1 MSETESLSSPL
12 VWPLV
17 AGVIIVLA
25 NGFFVAVEFALVA
38 SRRAQLEEAA
48 ATGSRAAAI
57 VLRLLQ
63 DPDRAI
69 AAVQVGITA
78 SSLLLGIVAEEPLSR
93 ILAPR
98 LTPVLG
104 KLVGE
109 QTAFL
114 VSAFLVLVLL
124 SFILMVLGEQTP
136 KLVALRFPER
146 TAQWLALPMQIFAR
160 ITMPFVWLVDGATS
174 LVLRLLGIKGTI
186 PVHGTVAS
194 LEELKAL
201 VRQSGRQGL
210 LEAETQA
217 ILARVF
223 ELGETVVRE
232 IMQPRTHI
240 IGIERGET
248 VEALLSL
255 FREHRHSRFPVYD
268 DDLDHIIGVVV
279 MKDVLALLIDR
290 ADVRTW
296 RVDTPDLLQPALIV
310 PESLTVSDL
319 LEQMRSRHTPLAI
332 VIDEFGGTAG
342 LITMDEVV
350 EAIIGRMRAEWGE
363 GPQARAVAEHV
374 FEVDGQMRL
383 DELNEKLGL
392 HLPEADDY
400 ETIAGL
406 ILYRLR
412 RIPAVGEEVLL
423 PDYRVRV
430 LEMDGPRISKVQICG
445 IISKPEN
452 SLRR

>member
-1 MSETESLSSPL
+1 MRETETFSSPL
-12 VWPLV
+12 VWPLLV
-17 AGVIIVLA
+17 GVVILLA
-25 NGFFVAVEFALVA
+25 NGVFVAVEFALVTA
-38 SRRAQLEEAA
+38 RRSRLEEEASK
-48 ATGSRAAAI
+48 GSRAATI

-63 DPDRAI
+63 DPDRAF
-69 AAVQVGITA
+69 AAVQVGISA

-93 ILAPR
+93 LLASH
-98 LTPVLG
+98 LTPLLGQVLG
-104 KLVGE
+104 ERVAL
-109 QTAFL
+109 L

-124 SFILMVLGEQTP
+124 SFFLMVLGEQTP

-146 TAQWLALPMQIFAR
+146 TAQLLALPMQTFAR
-160 ITMPFVWLVDGATS
+160 LTAPFVWLVDGATTV
-174 LVLRLLGIKGTI
+174 VLHLLGVRGTI

-201 VRQSGRQGL
+201 LQQSTRQGL
-210 LEAETQA
+210 LEAQTQA

-232 IMQPRTHI
+232 IMQPRTQI
-240 IGIERGET
+240 IGIERQDT
-248 VEALLSL
+248 VEDLLAL
-255 FREHRHSRFPVYD
+255 FRDHRHSRFPVYD
-268 DDLDHIIGVVV
+268 EDLDHIIGVVV
-279 MKDVLALLIDR
+279 MKDILALLIDR
-290 ADVRTW
+290 PEVRTW
-296 RVDTPDLLQPALIV
+296 RVDTPELLQPALIV

-350 EAIIGRMRAEWGE
+350 EAILGRMRREWAG
-363 GPQARAVAEHV
+363 GPGARAVAEHV
-374 FEVDGQMRL
+374 FEVDGQMRI

-430 LEMDGPRISKVQICG
+430 LEMDGPRISKVQICD
-445 IISKPEN
+445 IIA
-452 SLRR
+452 L

>member
-1 MSETESLSSPL
+1 M
-12 VWPLV
+12 WPLV
-17 AGVIIVLA
+17 AGVIILLA

-48 ATGSRAAAI
+48 AAGSRAAAI

-69 AAVQVGITA
+69 AAAQVGISA
-78 SSLLLGIVAEEPLSR
+78 SSLLLGIVAEEPLR
-93 ILAPR
+93 HLLTPR
-98 LTPVLG
+98 LTPLLG
-104 KLVGE
+104 RVVGAQVALVI
-109 QTAFL
+109 
-114 VSAFLVLVLL
+114 SAFLVLVLL
-124 SFILMVLGEQTP
+124 SFFLMVLGEQTP

-146 TAQWLALPMQIFAR
+146 TAQLLALPMQVFAR
-160 ITMPFVWLVDGATS
+160 VTMPFVWLVDGATS
-174 LVLRLLGIKGTI
+174 MVLRLLGVSGSVA
-186 PVHGTVAS
+186 VHGTVAS

-232 IMQPRTHI
+232 IMQPRTQI

-248 VEALLSL
+248 VEELLSL
-255 FREHRHSRFPVYD
+255 FRDHRHSRFPVYD
-268 DDLDHIIGVVV
+268 EDLDHIIGVVV
-279 MKDVLALLIDR
+279 MKDVLALLIER
-290 ADVRTW
+290 PEVRTW
-296 RVDTPDLLQPALIV
+296 RVDTPELLQPALIV

-319 LEQMRSRHTPLAI
+319 LEQMRNRHTPLAI

-350 EAIIGRMRAEWGE
+350 EAIIGRIRAEWAG
-363 GPQARAVAEHV
+363 GPGARTVAEHV
-374 FEVDGQMRL
+374 FEVDGQMRI

-412 RIPAVGEEVLL
+412 RIPAVGDEVLL

-430 LEMDGPRISKVQICG
+430 LEMDGPRISKVQICD
-445 IISKPEN
+445 IIDTS
-452 SLRR
+452 

>member
-1 MSETESLSSPL
+1 MSETETFSSPL

-17 AGVIIVLA
+17 AGMAILVA

-38 SRRAQLEEAA
+38 SRRTRLEDAA
-48 ATGSRAAAI
+48 AKGSRAAAI

-69 AAVQVGITA
+69 AAAQVGISA
-78 SSLLLGIVAEEPLSR
+78 SSLLLGIVAEEPLR
-93 ILAPR
+93 HLLAPR
-98 LTPVLG
+98 FMPLLVR
-104 KLVGE
+104 LVGE
-109 QTAFL
+109 QIAL
-114 VSAFLVLVLL
+114 VVSAFLVLTLL
-124 SFILMVLGEQTP
+124 SFFLMVLGEQTP

-146 TAQWLALPMQIFAR
+146 TAQLVAIPMQTFAR
-160 ITMPFVWLVDGATS
+160 LTAPFVWLVDGATS

-232 IMQPRTHI
+232 IMQPRTQI
-240 IGIERGET
+240 VGIERGET
-248 VEALLSL
+248 VEDLLAL
-255 FREHRHSRFPVYD
+255 FRDHRHSRFPVYD
-268 DDLDHIIGVVV
+268 EDLDHIIGVVV

-290 ADVRTW
+290 PEVRTW

-319 LEQMRSRHTPLAI
+319 LEQMRNRHTPLAI

-350 EAIIGRMRAEWGE
+350 EAIIGRIRAEWAG
-363 GPQARAVAEHV
+363 GPRARAVAEHV

-412 RIPAVGEEVLL
+412 RIPAVGDEVLL

-445 IISKPEN
+445 IIET
-452 SLRR
+452 

>member
-1 MSETESLSSPL
+1 LSETETLSSPPL
-12 VWPLV
+12 VWPLI
-17 AGVIIVLA
+17 AGAVILLA

-38 SRRAQLEEAA
+38 SRRSRLEEAA
-48 ATGSRAAAI
+48 AKGSRAASV
-57 VLRLLQ
+57 VLHLLQ

-69 AAVQVGITA
+69 AAAQVGISA
-78 SSLLLGIVAEEPLSR
+78 SSLLLGIVAEAPLSR
-93 ILAPR
+93 LLAPR
-98 LTPVLG
+98 LTTLLG
-104 KLVGE
+104 QVVGE
-109 QTAFL
+109 QVALF
-114 VSAFLVLVLL
+114 VSALLVLALL
-124 SFILMVLGEQTP
+124 SFFLMVLGEQTP

-146 TAQWLALPMQIFAR
+146 TAQWLALPMQTFAR
-160 ITMPFVWLVDGATS
+160 LTAPFVWLVDGATS
-174 LVLRLLGIKGTI
+174 LVLRLLGVGGSVA
-186 PVHGTVAS
+186 VHGTVAS

-232 IMQPRTHI
+232 IMQPRTQI

-248 VEALLSL
+248 VEDLLAL
-255 FREHRHSRFPVYD
+255 FRGHRHSRFPVYEE
-268 DDLDHIIGVVV
+268 DLDHIIGVVV
-279 MKDVLALLIDR
+279 MKDVLGLLIDR
-290 ADVRTW
+290 PEVRTW
-296 RVDTPDLLQPALIV
+296 RVDRPELLQPALIV

-319 LEQMRSRHTPLAI
+319 LEQMRNRHTPLAI

-350 EAIIGRMRAEWGE
+350 EAIIGRIRAEWAGR
-363 GPQARAVAEHV
+363 PRARAVAEHV
-374 FEVDGQMRL
+374 FEVDGQMRI

-412 RIPAVGEEVLL
+412 HIPAVGEEVLL

-430 LEMDGPRISKVQICG
+430 LEMDGPRISKVQICD
-445 IISKPEN
+445 IIST
-452 SLRR
+452 